1 MGLFAVNR
9 QALACSRYENQ
20 EAPLLL
26 SVCRSHAS
34 CGSMWPLFLARKQLF
49 PPGRFPVFAAVSIL
63 GVAFGVA
70 ALLVVQSVMNSFG
83 EEHRRRVRETYGD
96 VVLRIPNSIAPVE
109 LLERPSSMPGVAAV
123 APYIEGNVVLLPDD
137 DKIQFLRVRGI
148 DPEKEN
154 QVTPLGQYFASAGSQ
169 GSMDALDDERAIIG
183 SQLARNLGVSMGDCI
198 EVQSVTKIRQMFD
211 GKKRM
216 PLKRLEICGIIQ
228 TGFTPADANVILI
241 TLRAA
246 RDLFGVPKGYA
257 EASHMKLIDHQQA
270 PALAREI
277 NEKLGYPFMAV
288 PGLAFRA
295 MFLEAVEMEKQ
306 MLFFLM
312 FIITL
317 VASFSIGSTLF
328 SHVVRRTREIGLL
341 GALGAQSR
349 QILRLF
355 LAQGVIIGVLGY
367 GIGTGLALLLLH
379 FRQEIVRLF
388 GAEETMSKQ
397 YMFDS
402 VPLHYNADDFLKAA
416 ALTLFLMT
424 VVSLLPAFWA
434 ARRKPSE
441 AMRDVG

>member
-1 MGLFAVNR
+1 
-9 QALACSRYENQ
+9 
-20 EAPLLL
+20 
-26 SVCRSHAS
+26 
-34 CGSMWPLFLARKQLF
+34 MWPLFLAWRQLF
-49 PPGRFPVFAAVSIL
+49 PPGRFPVFASVSIL

-83 EEHRRRVRETYGD
+83 EEHRRRVRESYGD
-96 VVLRIPNSIAPVE
+96 VVLRIPNSTAPLE
-109 LLERPSSMPGVAAV
+109 LLESPASLPGVAAV

-137 DKIQFLRVRGI
+137 DKLQFLRVRGI
-148 DPEKEN
+148 DPEKEG
-154 QVTPLGQYFASAGSQ
+154 QVTPLGRYFASTNGAGSL
-169 GSMDALDDERAIIG
+169 DALDDERVIIG
-183 SQLARNLGVSMGDCI
+183 SQLARTLSVGMGDFI
-198 EVQSVTKIRQMFD
+198 EVQSVAKIRQMFD

-216 PLKRLEICGIIQ
+216 PLKRLEVCGIIH

-246 RDLFGVPKGYA
+246 RDLFGVSKGYA
-257 EASHMKLIDHQQA
+257 EASHMRLVDHRQA
-270 PALAREI
+270 PAVAKEI
-277 NEKLGYPFMAV
+277 NGNLGPPFVAL

-295 MFLEAVEMEKQ
+295 VFLEAVEMEKQ

-355 LAQGVIIGVLGY
+355 LAQGVIIGILGY
-367 GIGTGLALLLLH
+367 GIGTGFAVLLLH

-402 VPLHYNADDFLKAA
+402 VPLHYNPDDFLKAA

-424 VVSLLPAFWA
+424 IVSLLPAFWA

>member
-1 MGLFAVNR
+1 
-9 QALACSRYENQ
+9 
-20 EAPLLL
+20 
-26 SVCRSHAS
+26 
-34 CGSMWPLFLARKQLF
+34 
-49 PPGRFPVFAAVSIL
+49 VFASVSIL

-83 EEHRRRVRETYGD
+83 EEHRRRVRESYGD
-96 VVLRIPNSIAPVE
+96 VVLRIPNSTAPLE
-109 LLERPSSMPGVAAV
+109 LLESPASLPGVAAV

-137 DKIQFLRVRGI
+137 DKLQFLRVRGI
-148 DPEKEN
+148 DPEKEG
-154 QVTPLGQYFASAGSQ
+154 QVTPLGRYFASTNGAGSL
-169 GSMDALDDERAIIG
+169 DALDDERVIIG
-183 SQLARNLGVSMGDCI
+183 SQLARTLSVGMGDFI
-198 EVQSVTKIRQMFD
+198 EVQSVAKIRQMFD

-216 PLKRLEICGIIQ
+216 PLKRLEVCGIIH

-246 RDLFGVPKGYA
+246 RDLFGVSKGYA
-257 EASHMKLIDHQQA
+257 EASHMRLVDHRQA
-270 PALAREI
+270 PAVAKEI
-277 NEKLGYPFMAV
+277 NGNLGPPFVAL

-295 MFLEAVEMEKQ
+295 VFLEAVEMEKQ

-355 LAQGVIIGVLGY
+355 LAQGVIIGILGY
-367 GIGTGLALLLLH
+367 GIGTGFAVLLLH

-402 VPLHYNADDFLKAA
+402 VPLHYNPDDFLKAA

-424 VVSLLPAFWA
+424 IVSLLPAFWA